1 MERKILI
8 GTVLSILIFFSISFL
23 TVLFQINSP
32 LNEISN
38 DYYEMEI
45 GFPFVYY
52 REFMV
57 DCPSRNTGWNTKN
70 LILDTGII
78 WMLTIGVF
86 LFLQNQKSNC

>member
-1 MERKILI
+1 MKRKILI

-23 TVLFQINSP
+23 TILFQINSP
-32 LNEISN
+32 LNEIPN

-45 GFPFVYY
+45 GFPLVYY

-57 DCPSRNTGWNTKN
+57 DSPSRNTAWNTKN

-78 WMLTIGVF
+78 WILTISAI
-86 LFLQNQKSNC
+86 LFFTKSKS